1 MPVVVAERLDGKFE
15 TNDQFMP
22 DYIYAAKSIP
32 ATLENGPDY
41 IVDADVWAEEKE
53 KFEAAGKKCS
63 YAFSHNQLYA
73 VGACQAELK
82 FLFIPFMAPDR

>member
-41 IVDADVWAEEKE
+41 IVDADVGRRKE
-53 KFEAAGKKCS
+53 KFRSSRKKCWP
-63 YAFSHNQLYA
+63 AFSHNQLYA
-73 VGACQAELK
+73 VACQAELK
-82 FLFIPFMAPDR
+82 FCFSVYGSDR